1 MNNKQNAGYLFVLPN
16 ITIYIFFFLIP
27 LLFTI
32 QFSFTEYD
40 GIGEAVFVGLEKY
53 RDVFADPLFYR
64 VMAQTL
70 AYVAVSVPLIYL
82 TTLILSVLVKNTV
95 LGKSVVKGVFYWPS
109 MISTIVVGLVWRWL
123 LGDVGFV
130 NSFLEGI
137 GIGTVDWFI
146 NGSLARMIVVV
157 GTIWARAG
165 FFMIIFLAGLENV
178 PSVLLEAATIDGASR
193 FQTFMNVTLPYLQP
207 TSFLI
212 VLLSMITLFKEYGL
226 VLSLTRGGPGNDTTM
241 MVQYLFERGF
251 SAFDYGYASVVSLV
265 LLAIT
270 MVVTV
275 INFRF
280 NRGEEAQ
287 RD

>member
-1 MNNKQNAGYLFVLPN
+1 MSNKQNVGYFFILPN
-16 ITIYIFFFLIP
+16 VTIYILFFLIP
-27 LLFTI
+27 LFFTV
-32 QFSFTEYD
+32 QFSFMEYD
-40 GIGEAVFVGLEKY
+40 GIREAVFVGLEKY
-53 RDVFADPLFYR
+53 RTVFTDPLFYR
-64 VMAQTL
+64 VVAKTL
-70 AYVAVSVPLIYL
+70 AYVAVSVPLIYV
-82 TTLILSVLVKNTV
+82 TTLVLSVLVKNTV
-95 LGKSVVKGVFYWPS
+95 RGKAVVKGVFYWPS
-109 MISTIVVGLVWRWL
+109 MISAIVVGLVWRWL

-130 NSFLEGI
+130 NSLLEGM

-146 NGSLARMIVVV
+146 HSTLSRTVVVV
-157 GTIWARAG
+157 GTIWARSG

-178 PSVLLEAATIDGASR
+178 PSVLIEAATIDGAGR

-226 VLSLTRGGPGNDTTM
+226 IISLTGGGPGNDTTL

-270 MVVTV
+270 MVVTI

-280 NRGEEAQ
+280 NKGERA
-287 RD
+287 